1 MVDRDICVRARYD
14 EFNSVLLT
22 VEDVV
27 LVAMGTEGVLVRDSE
42 GNWDRRSVGD
52 LRPTPIGVV
61 PGSFELL
68 AIYSP
73 LALIAVSPLILL
85 MLIRRRKGWAVVGFS
100 LALVGGFA
108 LLGIA
113 AALDFFGAR
122 YDVLSLSITAVCVA
136 VFGISLWLALRPDG
150 ERSTTVPPPTRP
162 TD

>member
-1 MVDRDICVRARYD
+1 
-14 EFNSVLLT
+14 
-22 VEDVV
+22 
-27 LVAMGTEGVLVRDSE
+27 
-42 GNWDRRSVGD
+42 
-52 LRPTPIGVV
+52 
-61 PGSFELL
+61 
-68 AIYSP
+68 
-73 LALIAVSPLILL
+73 
-85 MLIRRRKGWAVVGFS
+85 MLIRRRKGWAAVGFS

-136 VFGISLWLALRPDG
+136 VFGISWWLALRPDR